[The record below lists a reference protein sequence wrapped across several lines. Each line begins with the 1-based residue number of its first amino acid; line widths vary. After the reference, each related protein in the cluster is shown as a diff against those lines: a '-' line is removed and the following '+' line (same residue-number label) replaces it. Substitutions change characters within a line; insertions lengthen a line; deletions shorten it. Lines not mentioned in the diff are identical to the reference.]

1 MGILSAILLT
11 PAIGAL
17 VLALLPSR
25 NPNLARGIGKLF
37 VGIALLLTCYLLASY
52 DSQNAGMQFNEYF
65 SINPKIGS
73 AYALGID
80 GLSVPLVVLATLL
93 TLFALL
99 ASASITNN
107 VKGYNIG
114 ILLCEF
120 GMLGVFL
127 AQDWTLFYI
136 FWEITLIPV
145 FFLIDR
151 WGGKRRQTASL
162 NFVLYTMS
170 GSVFML
176 LSLIAVFQY
185 APEHVS
191 LMSAMTH
198 VSENMPK
205 NQQVWVFLGFL
216 IGFGVKMPVFPLH
229 GWLPLAHIEAPSPVS
244 ILLSGILIKMGA
256 YGLLRVVVM
265 LPAAAHTLQPLLV
278 FLALFGIIYGGLLAW
293 RQSDLKAMVAYSS
306 ISHMGIV
313 LLGISTLNEAG
324 LTGAVLQMSA
334 HGLIAG
340 GMFMVVGM
348 LYERTH
354 TRNIR
359 DYSSLVQVMP
369 RFAFFTT
376 IILLAAMGMPGS
388 IGAVAEL
395 HAMVGGFQQ
404 WGGLMVFFSLGI
416 LISSAYAIRTIGL
429 LFTGPV
435 KPQMK
440 QIEDIRPPEL
450 LALSV
455 LVGGIVLFGLL
466 PASLVE
472 LSAAT
477 ISQMNGLI
485 RLRILGG

>member
-1 MGILSAILLT
+1 
-11 PAIGAL
+11 
-17 VLALLPSR
+17 
-25 NPNLARGIGKLF
+25 
-37 VGIALLLTCYLLASY
+37 
-52 DSQNAGMQFNEYF
+52 MQFNEYF

-205 NQQVWVFLGFL
+205 NQQVWAFIGFL
-216 IGFGVKMPVFPLH
+216 IGFGVKMPIFPLH
-229 GWLPLAHIEAPSPVS
+229 GWLPLAHVEAPSPVS

-265 LPAAAHTLQPLLV
+265 LLQQPLIHCNRCW
-278 FLALFGIIYGGLLAW
+278 FFW
-293 RQSDLKAMVAYSS
+293 RC
-306 ISHMGIV
+306 
-313 LLGISTLNEAG
+313 
-324 LTGAVLQMSA
+324 SA
-334 HGLIAG
+334 
-340 GMFMVVGM
+340 
-348 LYERTH
+348 
-354 TRNIR
+354 
-359 DYSSLVQVMP
+359 
-369 RFAFFTT
+369 
-376 IILLAAMGMPGS
+376 
-388 IGAVAEL
+388 
-395 HAMVGGFQQ
+395 
-404 WGGLMVFFSLGI
+404 
-416 LISSAYAIRTIGL
+416 
-429 LFTGPV
+429 
-435 KPQMK
+435 
-440 QIEDIRPPEL
+440 
-450 LALSV
+450 
-455 LVGGIVLFGLL
+455 
-466 PASLVE
+466 
-472 LSAAT
+472 
-477 ISQMNGLI
+477 
-485 RLRILGG
+485 